1 MAVRELILGGQ
12 KSGKSGAAEARAALW
27 LAGGSVGG
35 SVGVSAVKPVA
46 GPARE
51 ACLLATALAGDAEM
65 AERIARHRADRA
77 LRVPGLLTVEV
88 GVSGA
93 RPPAGVSALP
103 ASLAAALLA
112 ASAPHRLLVVDCL
125 TLWLTQLALP
135 LHGPPASAEALAAAV
150 DGLVQAVQQASSP
163 VVLVS
168 NEIGLGVSP
177 LSAEARRF
185 IDLQGRLHQRLAA
198 VCERVTLM
206 VAGCALA
213 IKRECAG

>member
-1 MAVRELILGGQ
+1 MSQVAAVRELILGGQ

-27 LAGGSVGG
+27 LA
-35 SVGVSAVKPVA
+35 A
-46 GPARE
+46 GPINGQAPE
-51 ACLLATALAGDAEM
+51 ACLLATALAGDVEM

-77 LRVPGLLTVEV
+77 LRLPGLQTVELD
-88 GVSGA
+88 VSGSGSPA
-93 RPPAGVSALP
+93 AGVAKP
-103 ASLAAALLA
+103 ASLAEALRA

-135 LHGPPASAEALAAAV
+135 LQGPPASAEALAAAT
-150 DGLVQAVQQASSP
+150 DSLVRAVQQARGP

-177 LSAEARRF
+177 LFAEARRF
-185 IDLQGRLHQRLAA
+185 IDLQGRLHQQLAA
-198 VCERVTLM
+198 ACERVTLM

-213 IKRECAG
+213 IKREPA

>member
-1 MAVRELILGGQ
+1 MSQVEAVRELILGGQ
-12 KSGKSGAAEARAALW
+12 KSGKSGAAEVRAALW
-27 LAGGSVGG
+27 LA
-35 SVGVSAVKPVA
+35 A
-46 GPARE
+46 GPVDGHVPE

-77 LRVPGLLTVEV
+77 LRVPGLLTTEL
-88 GVSGA
+88 GGPGGGSPA
-93 RPPAGVSALP
+93 AGVTVP
-103 ASLAAALLA
+103 ASLAEALRA

-135 LHGPPASAEALAAAV
+135 VQEPPASAETLAAAT
-150 DGLVQAVQQASSP
+150 DGLVRAVQQARGP

-177 LSAEARRF
+177 LFAEARRF
-185 IDLQGRLHQRLAA
+185 IDLQGRLHQQLAA
-198 VCERVTLM
+198 ACERVTLM

-213 IKRECAG
+213 IKREPA

>member
-1 MAVRELILGGQ
+1 MSADVP
-12 KSGKSGAAEARAALW
+12 AA
-27 LAGGSVGG
+27 GS
-35 SVGVSAVKPVA
+35 P
-46 GPARE
+46 RQ

-65 AERIARHRADRA
+65 AQRIARHRSDRA

-88 GVSGA
+88 GGVGA
-93 RPPAGVSALP
+93 GPPALGLTP
-103 ASLAAALLA
+103 QASLAEALRA
-112 ASAPHRLLVVDCL
+112 ASAPHRLLVIDCL

-135 LHGPPASAEALAAAV
+135 LQGPPASAEALAVAV
-150 DGLVQAVQQASSP
+150 DDLVHAVQQARGP

-185 IDLQGRLHQRLAA
+185 IDLQGGLHQQLAA

-213 IKRECAG
+213 IKREAS

>member
-1 MAVRELILGGQ
+1 MSRVAAVRELILGGQ
-12 KSGKSGAAEARAALW
+12 KSGKSGAAEARVALW
-27 LAGGSVGG
+27 LA
-35 SVGVSAVKPVA
+35 A
-46 GPARE
+46 GPVDGQAPE

-77 LRVPGLLTVEV
+77 LRLPGLQTVELDVPG
-88 GVSGA
+88 SGLPA
-93 RPPAGVSALP
+93 AGVAKP
-103 ASLAAALLA
+103 ASLTEALRA

-135 LHGPPASAEALAAAV
+135 LQGPPASAEALAAAT
-150 DGLVQAVQQASSP
+150 DSLVRAVQQARGP

-177 LSAEARRF
+177 LFAEARRF
-185 IDLQGRLHQRLAA
+185 IDLQGRLHQQLAA
-198 VCERVTLM
+198 ACERVTLM

-213 IKRECAG
+213 IKREPA

>member
-1 MAVRELILGGQ
+1 MSRVAAVRELILGGQ
-12 KSGKSGAAEARAALW
+12 KSGKSGAAEARVALW
-27 LAGGSVGG
+27 LA
-35 SVGVSAVKPVA
+35 A
-46 GPARE
+46 GPVDGQAPE

-77 LRVPGLLTVEV
+77 LRLPGLQTVELDVPG
-88 GVSGA
+88 SGLPA
-93 RPPAGVSALP
+93 AGVAKP
-103 ASLAAALLA
+103 ASLTEALRA

-135 LHGPPASAEALAAAV
+135 LQGPPASAETLAAAT
-150 DGLVQAVQQASSP
+150 DSLVRAVQQARGP

-177 LSAEARRF
+177 LFAEARRF
-185 IDLQGRLHQRLAA
+185 IDLQGRLHQQLAA
-198 VCERVTLM
+198 ACERVTLM

-213 IKRECAG
+213 IKREPA